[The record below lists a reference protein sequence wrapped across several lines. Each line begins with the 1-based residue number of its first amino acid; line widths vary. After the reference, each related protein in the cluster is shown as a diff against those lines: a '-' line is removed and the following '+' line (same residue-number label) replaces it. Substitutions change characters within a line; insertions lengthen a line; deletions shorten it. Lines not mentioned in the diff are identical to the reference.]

1 MMMLI
6 LQSPT
11 DKRHPFRALSQLTDV
26 EIMGIVRV
34 ASIGLER
41 VLNEA
46 VDQLR
51 RAFQAFDE
59 QVAKSSEL
67 QSVASKFEHQLP
79 EMKCG
84 DINGFHG
91 GLENRIG
98 TAKNSCAHY
107 TEIGFSL
114 QKVEIQPN
122 ARMAGTP
129 NLEFMQGMRAEH
141 CIRLGSTFQF
151 QTPNYSITR

>member
-1 MMMLI
+1 MLVANRCFPHPHVVTDIMMMLI

-51 RAFQAFDE
+51 RAFQAFDN
-59 QVAKSSEL
+59 QVAIQLAKSSEL

-98 TAKNSCAHY
+98 TAKNSCANIH
-107 TEIGFSL
+107 
-114 QKVEIQPN
+114 
-122 ARMAGTP
+122 
-129 NLEFMQGMRAEH
+129 
-141 CIRLGSTFQF
+141 
-151 QTPNYSITR
+151 